1 MSKAAGRLGPAIL
14 TAAMETPVVTRVEF
28 DGPVP
33 TRRTFAD
40 RLTVRFPRTAR
51 MLLALG
57 MRLSRPRSGV
67 RRDGVRRVLRS
78 AWAAAPRKDWE
89 LMFARYSPEVVWE
102 IPEEFQTLGFA
113 PSYRGHAGLV
123 EGLEQFSEAFESWEI
138 RPARALDFGDRVL
151 ALGSFRG
158 KARASGVEWQQPFS
172 QLVTLASGLVI
183 RDRFFYSW
191 EQGLRAAG
199 LKPEDWP

>member
-1 MSKAAGRLGPAIL
+1 MDN
-14 TAAMETPVVTRVEF
+14 PVVTRVEF

-51 MLLALG
+51 MFLALG
-57 MRLSRPRSGV
+57 IRLSSPRSGV
-67 RRDGVRRVLRS
+67 RRDGLRRVLRS
-78 AWAAAPRKDWE
+78 GWAAAPRKDWE

-113 PSYRGHAGLV
+113 PSYRGHDGLV

-158 KARASGVEWQQPFS
+158 KARASGVVWEQPFS
-172 QLVTLASGLVI
+172 QLVTLKSGLVTG
-183 RDRFFYSW
+183 DRFFYSW

-199 LKPEDWP
+199 LEPEDWT

>member
-1 MSKAAGRLGPAIL
+1 VIL
-14 TAAMETPVVTRVEF
+14 ADAVEIPVATRVEF

-33 TRRTFAD
+33 AERDLVD
-40 RLTVRFPRTAR
+40 RLVARFPRTAR
-51 MLLALG
+51 MGLAFGVRVL
-57 MRLSRPRSGV
+57 RPRSPV

-78 AWAAAPRKDWE
+78 AWAAAPRRDWE
-89 LMFARYSPEVVWE
+89 LMFVRYSPEVVWE

-113 PSYRGHAGLV
+113 PSYRGHEGLV
-123 EGLEQFSEAFESWEI
+123 EGLERFAEAFESWEI

-172 QLVTLASGLVI
+172 QLVTLRRGLVVH
-183 RDRFFYSW
+183 DRFFYSW

-199 LKPEDWP
+199 LDPEDWT

>member
-1 MSKAAGRLGPAIL
+1 MDA
-14 TAAMETPVVTRVEF
+14 PVVTRVVF
-28 DGPVP
+28 GGPVP
-33 TRRTFAD
+33 KRRTLTD

-51 MLLALG
+51 TSFALAVRLL
-57 MRLSRPRSGV
+57 SPRSRV

-78 AWAAAPRKDWE
+78 GWAAAPRKDWE
-89 LMFARYSPEVVWE
+89 LMFVRYSREVVWE
-102 IPEEFQTLGFA
+102 IPEEFETLGFA
-113 PSYRGHAGLV
+113 ESYRGHAGLV

-151 ALGSFRG
+151 ALGRFHGR
-158 KARASGVEWQQPFS
+158 ARASGVEWEQEFS
-172 QLVTLASGLVI
+172 QLVTLERGVVV

-199 LKPEDWP
+199 LEPAEWT

>member
-1 MSKAAGRLGPAIL
+1 
-14 TAAMETPVVTRVEF
+14 METPVVTRVEF

-33 TRRTFAD
+33 RERTLTD

-51 MLLALG
+51 TCLALG
-57 MRLSRPRSGV
+57 IRHTTPRSGV
-67 RRDGVRRVLRS
+67 RRDGLRRVLRS
-78 AWAAAPRKDWE
+78 GWAAAPRKDWE
-89 LMFARYSPEVVWE
+89 LMFVRYSPEVVWE

-113 PSYRGHAGLV
+113 PSYRGHEGLV
-123 EGLEQFSEAFESWEI
+123 QGLEQFGEAFDPWEI

-158 KARASGVEWQQPFS
+158 TARAGGVEWQQAFS
-172 QLVTLASGLVI
+172 QLVTLRRGLVV

-199 LKPEDWP
+199 LEPDEWM